1 MIERELFGVTADGME
16 VTLYRIRNSFGEFVE
31 LLDYG
36 AALHSAHVLGGSG
49 SVEDVVLGAR
59 NAADLTGFT
68 LEGVTVG
75 RCANRIADARFVL
88 EGKEYQ
94 LDVGRGGHCLHSGSG
109 NYAFRHFEAAPCEA
123 ENKVAFSLR
132 DSGEGGFGCAA
143 LARVSFSFD
152 DSHRLSIEYEITPEG
167 TTVLSPTNHAFFNLG
182 CADARDHVLC
192 VHAHEYAVKG
202 EGGVPRGAVAPVEGT
217 PLDFHVPR
225 TLRAALEGAG
235 DWFGQGRP
243 EYDENLLLEGSGL
256 REVAWLFAPPSGRG
270 MRVYTDMPSLVL
282 FTFAAPRPIHGKNG
296 AVYTGFR
303 SVCLETQFVTNAV
316 NCPAFYAPV
325 FHQGETLRSRTVYEF
340 YTGEADQ
347 WK

>member
-1 MIERELFGVTADGME
+1 MILT
-16 VTLYRIRNSFGEFVE
+16 VTLNASIDKFYLV
-31 LLDYG
+31 D
-36 AALHSAHVLGGSG
+36 ALRPYEVARVREVNNTAGGKGMNVSR
-49 SVEDVVLGAR
+49 V
-59 NAADLTGFT
+59 
-68 LEGVTVG
+68 
-75 RCANRIADARFVL
+75 
-88 EGKEYQ
+88 
-94 LDVGRGGHCLHSGSG
+94 
-109 NYAFRHFEAAPCEA
+109 
-123 ENKVAFSLR
+123 
-132 DSGEGGFGCAA
+132 AA
-143 LARVSFSFD
+143 LAGEPVTAMGFVGGHNGALFESLIVEPGITKRFTHTAAETRCCINVRDEAAGRSTEFLEPGAPVSPGEVEAFLRDFSRQLPAAD
-152 DSHRLSIEYEITPEG
+152 VV
-167 TTVLSPTNHAFFNLG
+167 VLSGSMPQGLPVDF
-182 CADARDHVLC
+182 
-192 VHAHEYAVKG
+192 YAVLVRLARQAGK
-202 EGGVPRGAVAPVEGT
+202 PVL
-217 PLDFHVPR
+217 LDTSGPA
-225 TLRAALEGAG
+225 LRAALEGAG

-340 YTGEADQ
+340 YTEEADQ